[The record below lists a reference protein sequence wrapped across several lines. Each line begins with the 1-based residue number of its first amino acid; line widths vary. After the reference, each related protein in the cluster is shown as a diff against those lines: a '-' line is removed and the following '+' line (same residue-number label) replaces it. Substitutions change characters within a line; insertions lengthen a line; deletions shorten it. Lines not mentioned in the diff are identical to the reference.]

1 VTMRMRADQIQT
13 GHCIDGALVT
23 RVRPTLD
30 WGMVHITLE
39 NADSRRPDGIANG
52 TFCFLADDILEVERS
67 SRSATVGSPGR
78 S

>member
-1 VTMRMRADQIQT
+1 MRLRADQVQT

-30 WGMVHITLE
+30 WGMVHITVE
-39 NADSRRPDGIANG
+39 NADNRRPDGIANG

-67 SRSATVGSPGR
+67 PLAATVGSTSRP
-78 S
+78 